1 MNIVKFVFNPIQ
13 ENTYLL
19 WDETLE
25 CIIIDAGNCSA
36 AEDSRLAEFIA
47 EYGLKPVMAVNT
59 HGHFDHYPWLHH
71 EYMRFTHGLPTARI
85 RGILPRW

>member
-47 EYGLKPVMAVNT
+47 ENMLTEPEK
-59 HGHFDHYPWLHH
+59 
-71 EYMRFTHGLPTARI
+71 RI
-85 RGILPRW
+85 GPEGVLLVVEK